1 MNSKHL
7 LKNVKGCIDDNA
19 TNYKRVYRNY
29 AKIIQR
35 LGKISEKQLE
45 QRIQVIPNKFC
56 VENN

>member
-35 LGKISEKQLE
+35 LGKISEKQLD

-56 VENN
+56 I